1 MSFTDE
7 VQFLK
12 IAPKIKCWRNDS
24 EQYFLHVV
32 GRPFDRE
39 RGQNLPFSESID
51 PSVNWKLFGPW
62 SAIRQSSDDVSK
74 DKERLIGVIREGA
87 NERDIFLE
95 LASIYA
101 ELVDRRTVDWDHVLE
116 KTPGNE
122 YHFVRLRQLFPKV
135 KFVHFVRDPFDNLRS
150 RIVRSGVIA
159 SKKVNWL
166 GAVNMAYEW
175 KRSLIAGAYNYSLA
189 PDHYRMVRYEDLVR
203 KPEQVLRKLCDFLE
217 IEFDPIV
224 LKQTLKA
231 GTDLHA
237 KKGHENIDRSPGEID
252 QKALS
257 FDASEIL
264 GKALM
269 GGIAAVLG
277 DSYNLLNYHR
287 YDSFFSS
294 RGKKLLRK
302 YELESPKQWAFRIPL
317 SVLYSD
323 SRVKLRWNPEM
334 LIS

>member
-1 MSFTDE
+1 MLTDPTLIFIGGVSRSGTSLFSHLIDGHPRVMSFTDE

-252 QKALS
+252 QKAS
-257 FDASEIL
+257 FHLAVRSYYVSMSWNRRNNGRFGFRCRCCIVIPESNC
-264 GKALM
+264 
-269 GGIAAVLG
+269 GGTL
-277 DSYNLLNYHR
+277 
-287 YDSFFSS
+287 
-294 RGKKLLRK
+294 KC
-302 YELESPKQWAFRIPL
+302 
-317 SVLYSD
+317 
-323 SRVKLRWNPEM
+323 
-334 LIS
+334 